1 MTFEAHA
8 IILWSLA
15 VLEIILAIYIFS
27 RYQRTA
33 SIYSLCG
40 LLLGFSLMSFFVG
53 TLTTLNSNE
62 VRLIFARAAFF
73 SGGISF
79 VSLYAFSIY
88 YPLRIFIKQN
98 FIRLSIWLPLVALLP
113 FTMFASGFVN
123 EVIIEKGSIDVM
135 PGSLFWI
142 FMIFTAVYCLSA
154 IVILVSKIKR
164 TSGEQKKQLLIVTT
178 IIGIS
183 GIMAVVTNQLLPVF
197 GIPFNKVYG
206 PESAGVVSMVIALI
220 AMKK

>member
-1 MTFEAHA
+1 MEIHG
-8 IILWSLA
+8 IILWALS
-15 VLEIILAIYIFS
+15 VLEIVLVVYIYS
-27 RYQRTA
+27 RYQRTG

-53 TLTTLNSNE
+53 LLMTPISNE
-62 VRLIFARAAFF
+62 ARLIFAKAAFF

-88 YPLRIFIKQN
+88 YPIRVFSKQN
-98 FIRLSIWLPLVALLP
+98 FIRLSIWLPLMALLP
-113 FTMFASGFVN
+113 FTMFAPRFVH
-123 EVIIEKGSIDVM
+123 EVIVDKGNIDIV
-135 PGSLFWI
+135 PGSFFWI
-142 FMIFTAVYCLSA
+142 FMIFTVVYCLSA
-154 IVILVSKIKR
+154 IVMLISKIQH
-164 TSGEQKKQLLIVTT
+164 TSGEQRRQVLIVTI
-178 IIGIS
+178 IIGLS
-183 GIMAVVTNQLLPVF
+183 GIMAVITNQLLPVF